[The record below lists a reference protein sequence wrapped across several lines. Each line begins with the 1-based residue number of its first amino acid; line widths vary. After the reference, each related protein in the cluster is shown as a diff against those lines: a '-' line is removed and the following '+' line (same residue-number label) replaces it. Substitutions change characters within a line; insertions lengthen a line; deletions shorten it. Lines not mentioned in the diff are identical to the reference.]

1 MLTSDGCSAAGRPLR
16 HVPLLHFRCA
26 GALCL
31 GTCATALGPALHG
44 SPPDGVIAP
53 SICRNQRGHQHRM
66 FDVVI
71 ESVAVG
77 DAIKGKP
84 SCRLNDFGQI
94 CVCRAKPATHA
105 GGEEGP

>member
-53 SICRNQRGHQHRM
+53 SICRNQRGSPASYVRRCDRERRGWRCNQGQAELP
-66 FDVVI
+66 I
-71 ESVAVG
+71 E
-77 DAIKGKP
+77 
-84 SCRLNDFGQI
+84 
-94 CVCRAKPATHA
+94 
-105 GGEEGP
+105 